1 MVDFELSGEQK
12 ALRQTVREFAEK
24 EIRPIAGEIDH
35 SMSDEYPVE
44 VVRKAARLG
53 FTTLIIPE
61 EYGGGGMGSLELVF
75 LCEGLAWGDAGLAS
89 TIGGSN
95 GLGVK
100 PILYAGTE
108 EQKKKWLG
116 MCCERAEEPFL
127 TAFCA
132 TEASGGS
139 DVISEDPRAGIQT
152 TAQRKGDEY
161 ILNGTKTFVTNG
173 GVAGLYI
180 IFAKTDIT
188 RGASEGISCFIV
200 PDDTPGL
207 SVGQRFDKMGQR
219 LSPTTEIVLEE
230 ARVPAENLLG
240 EEGDGIYIAID
251 FLTGGGS
258 AVGAFAVGIAQ
269 AAYEEARKYALER
282 VSGGVPIINHQAI
295 GFKLADMCMEI
306 EAARLLTWKSAW
318 ANDIDP
324 DNRLSA
330 MAKVYCSEMVQKV
343 TYDAVQIFGGYGYMR
358 DYPVEKYMR
367 DARLLPIYDLTN
379 ELLRALSIVPFI
391 AMKP

>member
-1 MVDFELSGEQK
+1 MVGFELNEEQK
-12 ALRQTVREFAEK
+12 ALCQTVHDFAEN
-24 EIRPIAGEIDH
+24 EIRPIAAEIDR
-35 SMSDEYPVE
+35 SMSDEFPIE
-44 VVRKAARLG
+44 VVREAAKLG

-61 EYGGGGMGSLELVF
+61 KYGGGGLGDLELVL
-75 LCEGLAWGDAGLAS
+75 LCEELAWGDAGLAS

-100 PILYAGTE
+100 PILFAGTE
-108 EQKKKWLG
+108 AQKEKWLG
-116 MCCERAEEPFL
+116 MICERAEEPFL

-152 TAQRKGDEY
+152 LAQKDGSDY
-161 ILNGTKTFVTNG
+161 VLNGTKTFVTNG
-173 GVAGLYI
+173 GVAGLYVV
-180 IFAKTDIT
+180 FAKTDINK
-188 RGASEGISCFIV
+188 GASAGLSCFIV
-200 PDDTPGL
+200 PADTPGV
-207 SVGQRFDKMGQR
+207 SVGERFDKMGQR
-219 LSPTTEIVLEE
+219 LSPTTELILDNV
-230 ARVPAENLLG
+230 RVPADNLLG
-240 EEGDGIYIAID
+240 EEGDGIYIAIN

-258 AVGAFAVGIAQ
+258 AVGAFAVGLAR

-282 VSGGVPIINHQAI
+282 VQGGVPIIEHQAI
-295 GFKLADMCMEI
+295 GFKLADMCMQI

-318 ANDIDP
+318 ANQVDP
-324 DNRLSA
+324 DSRIAA
-330 MAKVYCSEMVQKV
+330 MTKVYCSEMVQKV

-367 DARLLPIYDLTN
+367 DARLLPLYDLTN